1 MGEYVDYHIHSKFSD
16 GKLGLDQI
24 VKYMISKNVSII
36 SITDH
41 NTIKAYH
48 NEENDYDIKIISGVE
63 VDVNFGFGVQLLCYD
78 FDIHDE
84 AINKKLD
91 YIHSQRMINCVRLIK
106 KMRLIGIDINVHDN
120 FYDNIHD
127 FDYIC
132 KCILNHG
139 IGNSIDEVKEK
150 YFVPGAELYY
160 DIPVVDTKECI
171 KMFKKA
177 GGKVVLA
184 HPGRISE
191 DINVIIAVINELIG
205 LGLDGIECYH
215 PDHSESLTKYLEA
228 IARNNNMIITG
239 GSDMHGIN
247 TNYNLKKDKVHC
259 F

>member
-16 GKLGLDQI
+16 GKLGVNEI
-24 VKYMISKNVSII
+24 VEYMISKNVSSI

-48 NEENDYDIKIISGVE
+48 DEKKDYDITIISGVE
-63 VDVNFGFGVQLLCYD
+63 VDVNFGFGVQLLCYA
-78 FDIHDE
+78 FDVHDE
-84 AINKKLD
+84 VINKELD
-91 YIHSQRMINCVRLIK
+91 YIHSQRMLNCVRIIK
-106 KMRLIGIDINVHDN
+106 KMKLIGIDINMHDN
-120 FYDNIHD
+120 FYENIHD

-132 KCILNHG
+132 KYILDHG
-139 IGNSIDEVKEK
+139 IGKSIDEIKKK

-184 HPGRISE
+184 HPGRISD
-191 DINVIIAVINELIG
+191 DINVIKNVINKLIE

-215 PDHSESLTKYLEA
+215 PDNSASLTKCLEA
-228 IARNNNMIITG
+228 IASSNNMIITG
-239 GSDMHGIN
+239 GSDMHGVN
-247 TNYNLKKDKVHC
+247 TNYNLEKNKVYC